1 MRREWGARREACW
14 GIGYSPEAA
23 MLDDDH
29 LRDLLTRYRRVA
41 VVGLSRN
48 PLRPSFGVADYLQR
62 HGYRILPVNPLPRE
76 ILGETV
82 YPRLE
87 EVPAPVEIVDVFRRP
102 EFIPDIVTSAIAC
115 HAAVLWLQEG
125 LRHPEAEA
133 RARAAGLQVVA
144 DRCLLKEHRRLC
156 NA

>member
-1 MRREWGARREACW
+1 
-14 GIGYSPEAA
+14 

-41 VVGLSRN
+41 VVGLSSD
-48 PLRPSFGVADYLQR
+48 PLRPSFAVADYLQR
-62 HGYRILPVNPLPRE
+62 HGYRILPVNPQQRE

-82 YPRLE
+82 FPRLE
-87 EVPAPVEIVDVFRRP
+87 EVPAPLEIVAVFRRP
-102 EFIPDIVTSAIAC
+102 EFIPEIVTSAIAG

-125 LRHPEAEA
+125 LRHPAAEA